1 VKAVELG
8 DDLRRTASRIDRD
21 YKVSDKVKEFSST
34 VQEKADEVDQKFSVR
49 RKAVTAWEDF
59 QRNWPVVSVFYT
71 SICLSLIFSP
81 AFGAV
86 LP

>member
-21 YKVSDKVKEFSST
+21 YKVSDKVKEFTST

-59 QRNWPVVSVFYT
+59 QRNWPVVSVFHT
-71 SICLSLIFSP
+71 SFCLPSFLSLLL
-81 AFGAV
+81 ALV
-86 LP
+86 LF